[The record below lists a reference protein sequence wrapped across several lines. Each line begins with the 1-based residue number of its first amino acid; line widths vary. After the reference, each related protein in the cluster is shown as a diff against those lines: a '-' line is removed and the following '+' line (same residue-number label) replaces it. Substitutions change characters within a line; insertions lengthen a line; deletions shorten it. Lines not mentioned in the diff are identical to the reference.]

1 MARAGHVLW
10 ALMQLA
16 SVPSVHE
23 PASHKPAA
31 QAALPLE
38 ALRVEANCPEANDL
52 HSASPSEALSAKAM
66 CAITRATYDPSVEV
80 PRQLHRPARERV
92 FIRMVIP
99 AMRAQTC
106 RAFLFVL
113 PFLELTQ

>member
-1 MARAGHVLW
+1 
-10 ALMQLA
+10 
-16 SVPSVHE
+16 
-23 PASHKPAA
+23 
-31 QAALPLE
+31 
-38 ALRVEANCPEANDL
+38 
-52 HSASPSEALSAKAM
+52 M

>member
-1 MARAGHVLW
+1 M
-10 ALMQLA
+10 
-16 SVPSVHE
+16 
-23 PASHKPAA
+23 
-31 QAALPLE
+31 
-38 ALRVEANCPEANDL
+38 EANCLQATL
-52 HSASPSEALSAKAM
+52 SAKALSAKAM
-66 CAITRATYDPSVEV
+66 CAITRATYDPTVEV

-113 PFLELTQ
+113 PFRAVPPFLELTQ

>member
-1 MARAGHVLW
+1 MACAGHMLS
-10 ALMQLA
+10 AFLLSA
-16 SVPSVHE
+16 CE
-23 PASHKPAA
+23 PPAHRSAGHWPAA

-38 ALRVEANCPEANDL
+38 ALPVEANCLQATLPAKAL
-52 HSASPSEALSAKAM
+52 PSKAM
-66 CAITRATYDPSVEV
+66 CAVTRATYDPSVEV
-80 PRQLHRPARERV
+80 PRHLHRPARERV

-113 PFLELTQ
+113 PYGVDAQRVQ

>member
-1 MARAGHVLW
+1 MACAGHMLS
-10 ALMQLA
+10 AFLLSA
-16 SVPSVHE
+16 CE
-23 PASHKPAA
+23 PPAHRSAGHWPAA

-38 ALRVEANCPEANDL
+38 ALLMEAICLQAAL
-52 HSASPSEALSAKAM
+52 PSQAM
-66 CAITRATYDPSVEV
+66 RAITRATYDPCVEV

-113 PFLELTQ
+113 PYGVDAQRVQ

>member
-1 MARAGHVLW
+1 MACADHVL
-10 ALMQLA
+10 LA
-16 SVPSVHE
+16 FVPPAHE
-23 PASHKPAA
+23 PAA

-38 ALRVEANCPEANDL
+38 ALLVEANDL
-52 HSASPSEALSAKAM
+52 QPALSPKALPSEALPSEALPSKAM

-80 PRQLHRPARERV
+80 PRHLHRPARERV

-113 PFLELTQ
+113 PFSKLTQ

>member
-1 MARAGHVLW
+1 MACAGHVP
-10 ALMQLA
+10 LA
-16 SVPSVHE
+16 FVPSAHQSAAYE
-23 PASHKPAA
+23 PAA

-38 ALRVEANCPEANDL
+38 ALLVEANCLQATLPAKAL
-52 HSASPSEALSAKAM
+52 PSKAM
-66 CAITRATYDPSVEV
+66 CAVTRATYDPSVEV
-80 PRQLHRPARERV
+80 PRHLHRPARERV

-113 PFLELTQ
+113 PF